1 MKMFRSSQDVGIV
14 DAHTSKAD
22 SKSSKIESALN
33 GMLVKASNKVQ
44 QWDKK
49 QFEEAKIKIA
59 TDPKGFVISLLDIDE
74 MTGVDPTLARSL
86 LDKFVTADNVAEL
99 FHIPESYRPLVQI
112 IIDDQKSAL
121 IDEVIELITEPKIKH
136 FDPEIDRT
144 AVQDVECD
152 AY

>member
-1 MKMFRSSQDVGIV
+1 MKMFRSSKDVNVV
-14 DAHTSKAD
+14 DVRTSKAD
-22 SKSSKIESALN
+22 SKSSKIESVLN
-33 GMLVKASNKVQ
+33 GMLFKASNKVQ

-49 QFEEAKIKIA
+49 QFDEAKVKIA

-99 FHIPESYRPLVQI
+99 FHIPESYKPLVQI
-112 IIDDQKSAL
+112 IIDDQKDAL

-136 FDPEIDRT
+136 FDPETDRT
-144 AVQDVECD
+144 AAQDVECD
-152 AY
+152 EY